1 MDLDLVLSQ
10 EEELWALKTRIKWMV
25 FRDRNTSFYHLS
37 TLVGRKRNCIST
49 MKNNVGK
56 WMFEERK
63 VMEHINK
70 SFMELYSTS
79 HDHSWWQVPTPLKW
93 QLVLS
98 NRDSG
103 RLDCEVT
110 YDEIKATLWSLK
122 VSKAPGLDGLHAS
135 FFQQFWLIIRDLVK
149 AKAKKVFREKRIPSS
164 LNKTHIASI
173 PKM

>member
-10 EEELWALKTRIKWMV
+10 EEELWALKTRIKCMV
-25 FRDRNTSFYHLS
+25 FRDRITSFYHLS
-37 TLVGRKRNCIST
+37 TLVGRKRNCISA
-49 MKNNVGK
+49 MKNSVGK

-93 QLVLS
+93 QPVLLD
-98 NRDSG
+98 RDNGS
-103 RLDCEVT
+103 LDCEVT

-122 VSKAPGLDGLHAS
+122 LSKAPGLDGLHAS
-135 FFQQFWLIIRDLVK
+135 FF
-149 AKAKKVFREKRIPSS
+149 
-164 LNKTHIASI
+164 
-173 PKM
+173 